1 MKKKSNKS
9 SITKKIAWSLV
20 LAAKKVKNLQNDDST
35 IFLVSKN
42 INNIIYKFEYN
53 QEKKKVLKNN
63 FILDSYI
70 TQLFNIFLPIIF
82 NTKHNPYL
90 IGHLAQ
96 TLDGYIATE
105 SGESKYISSQ
115 DNIKHI
121 HMLRAISDV
130 IIVGA
135 NTVRLDNPKLTT
147 RLVEGKSP
155 MRITLDK
162 KNILKDGYDVFTNK
176 DNNSFKIIDEK
187 IKSKNSNI
195 FQLPVIN
202 NAFQEED
209 IITLI
214 NKLNKKI
221 VFIEGGGTTISRFY
235 ESRKLDRLHLCICPI
250 ILGKGR
256 SSFLT
261 KKESKLENIFEHS
274 IAHYKMG
281 EDVLCDVDLTRP

>member
-20 LAAKKVKNLQNDDST
+20 LAAKKVKNSQNDDST

-195 FQLPVIN
+195 FQLRVIN

-214 NKLNKKI
+214 NKLNKRI

-235 ESRKLDRLHLCICPI
+235 ESGKLDRLHLCICPI

>member
-20 LAAKKVKNLQNDDST
+20 LAAKKVKNSQNDDST
-35 IFLVSKN
+35 IFLISKN

-63 FILDSYI
+63 FILDSY
-70 TQLFNIFLPIIF
+70 TSQLFNIFLPIIF

-121 HMLRAISDV
+121 HMLRAISDI

-147 RLVEGKSP
+147 RLIEGKNP
-155 MRITLDK
+155 MRIILDK
-162 KNILKDGYDVFTNK
+162 KNSLKSNYNVFQNR
-176 DNNSFKIIDEK
+176 DNNAFKIIDEK

-195 FQLPVIN
+195 FQLPVTD

-209 IITLI
+209 VITLM
-214 NKLNKKI
+214 NKLNKRI
-221 VFIEGGGTTISRFY
+221 IFIEGGGATISRFY
-235 ESRKLDRLHLCICPI
+235 ESGKLDRLHLCICPI

-274 IAHYKMG
+274 VMHYKMG
-281 EDVLCDVDLTRP
+281 EDVLCDIDLTRS